1 MINKIEKFKKHLK
14 KIMDLRDEENYK
26 FMKDHHMIK
35 CIKNG
40 DNVFKY
46 ASTKLKRDIDI
57 VIQASR
63 RHPKALM
70 HASNKL
76 KKNPKNAINIIKACP
91 ETYKYFPQDIRSNE
105 SFMLITIKHSI
116 KLFDNSKIYALLV
129 DVIKNTRISIFK
141 NKDFLLEL
149 IESLPCLSISK
160 DLIKK
165 LFMDTRLSS
174 IFFYYQND
182 KEIMRALVKCSV
194 YFYAY
199 ASKDLQSEY
208 KFFSYAIS
216 KMSHQRYETY
226 TPFQDAPKKF
236 CSSKSLAK
244 RASQIDGRSYE
255 FFDESLRSDEE
266 IATLYYKLSSAG
278 NDVLKNVPQSIKKNP
293 KFINLGIRKNLLQV
307 DSTDQARR
315 LLRRGAD
322 PVTMFRHCKDFV
334 RMILDVHVPVLNQR
348 PDLVKHLQNIK
359 TLYCFDYSK
368 LNSAARELLYERYIY
383 LEKKYKKSST
393 SDEDLFETAN
403 KLAKIKDMM
412 RINSIS

>member
-1 MINKIEKFKKHLK
+1 MNKIEKFKKHLK

-26 FMKDHHMIK
+26 IAIDHHMIK
-35 CIKNG
+35 CIRNG

-57 VIQASR
+57 VIQASQ

-70 HASNKL
+70 YASNKL
-76 KKNPKNAINIIKACP
+76 KKNPENAINIIKACP
-91 ETYKYFPQDIRSNE
+91 ETFKHFPQDIRTNE
-105 SFMLITIKHSI
+105 LIILIAIKQSI
-116 KLFDNSKIYALLV
+116 KLLDDSKIYALLI
-129 DVIKNTRISIFK
+129 DVIKNTGISLFK

-149 IESLPCLSISK
+149 IESLPRFSP
-160 DLIKK
+160 DIKK

-174 IFFYYQND
+174 IFFYHQND
-182 KEIMRALVKCSV
+182 KEIMRALVKHSV
-194 YFYAY
+194 YFYAC

-208 KFFSYAIS
+208 KFFSYAIT
-216 KMSHQRYETY
+216 KMGHQRYETY

-236 CSSKSLAK
+236 CSSKTLAK
-244 RASQIDGRSYE
+244 RASKIDGRSYKY
-255 FFDESLRSDEE
+255 FDESVRSDEE
-266 IATLYYKLSSAG
+266 IATLYYNLSYVG
-278 NDVLKNVPQSIKKNP
+278 YDVLKHVPQSIKKNP

-315 LLRRGAD
+315 LLKRGAD
-322 PVTMFRHCKDFV
+322 PMTMFRHCKDFV
-334 RMILDVHVPVLNQR
+334 RMLHDVHVPVLNQR

-359 TLYCFDYSK
+359 TLFCFDYSK

-383 LEKKYKKSST
+383 LEKKNKKSST

-403 KLAKIKDMM
+403 KLVKIKDMM
-412 RINSIS
+412 SIKNYSS